1 MYILNII
8 SAIIKKMT
16 IKELK
21 DFMLKNYYRQTGF
34 PKEKNYYSMKHQKKK
49 ELLLLATKLIESIP
63 DASNAQEYYK
73 SYLREETKLVKRSKI
88 ISQQPKT
95 VEKPKHFSHK
105 LLIK

>member
-1 MYILNII
+1 MYILNTI

-21 DFMLKNYYRQTGF
+21 DFMLKNYYRQIGF

-73 SYLREETKLVKRSKI
+73 SYFKRRNKI
-88 ISQQPKT
+88 GKKIKNNFSAAKNCR
-95 VEKPKHFSHK
+95 KPKHFSHK